1 MPRGAAVTVVTMRR
15 GFALVELALVLGL
28 AGLIATFAMPPLLG
42 LRDRMAVDGVI
53 YDLAALHGRA
63 RLMAM
68 VESRPVR
75 LDIRPDSITIVAI
88 DGTDTLSRWAGAGT
102 SALAA
107 RVSGSARTLWFAP
120 TGVTYGVSNATWV
133 VTRGAVERKLVVSRW
148 GRVRIE

>member
-1 MPRGAAVTVVTMRR
+1 
-15 GFALVELALVLGL
+15 
-28 AGLIATFAMPPLLG
+28 
-42 LRDRMAVDGVI
+42 
-53 YDLAALHGRA
+53 
-63 RLMAM
+63 MAM